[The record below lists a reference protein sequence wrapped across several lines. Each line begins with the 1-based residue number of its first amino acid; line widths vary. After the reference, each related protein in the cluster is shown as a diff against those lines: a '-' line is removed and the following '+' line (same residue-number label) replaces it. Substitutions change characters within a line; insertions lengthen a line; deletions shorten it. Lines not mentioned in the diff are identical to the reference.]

1 MENKKILNYFFI
13 VALIT
18 FFIVSL
24 DGLYEFIY
32 GHNIFNNK
40 AFPGRIAGL
49 FGDEW
54 VIGSFLSRILPIM
67 ICLYL
72 IQQNKYNNYF
82 KLFFII
88 TIILSIVT
96 ISLSGERAAFIF
108 LIISILLYLVLFLKN
123 YFLQYKIFSI
133 VLIIFLLVILS
144 SPFMSENSKDRIFN
158 SMNDHTSLDLNK
170 NHYLAYYNSAYEMF
184 LNKPILGHGPKSF
197 RIKCDDFKNYDIGC
211 NMHPHNT
218 YLQLLSETG
227 FLGFIFIFSFFIYIS
242 INLLKILFKKN
253 ITNYDLC
260 KFSILISIFINI
272 FPFVPSGSF
281 FNNWISVIYFL
292 PLSFYLYLIENKKY
306 MMKQQ

>member
-72 IQQNKYNNYF
+72 IHQNKYNNYF

-123 YFLQYKIFSI
+123 YFLKFKAFGI
-133 VLIIFLLVILS
+133 VLILFLLAILS
-144 SPFMSENSKDRIFN
+144 SPFMIEKSKDRIFN
-158 SMNDHTSLDLNK
+158 SMNTHTSLDLNK

-242 INLLKILFKKN
+242 INLLKILLKKN